1 MERIEGLVIV
11 EISATICSTLCCCR
25 KYMVKWCMML
35 KLTGGDRLGR
45 LSELPI
51 RSGVEGFAAHAS
63 SATSSKE
70 GSLALIFKAR
80 SWIS

>member
-1 MERIEGLVIV
+1 
-11 EISATICSTLCCCR
+11 
-25 KYMVKWCMML
+25 MVL

-51 RSGVEGFAAHAS
+51 RSGVDEDFAIHAS

-70 GSLALIFKAR
+70 GSLA
-80 SWIS
+80 